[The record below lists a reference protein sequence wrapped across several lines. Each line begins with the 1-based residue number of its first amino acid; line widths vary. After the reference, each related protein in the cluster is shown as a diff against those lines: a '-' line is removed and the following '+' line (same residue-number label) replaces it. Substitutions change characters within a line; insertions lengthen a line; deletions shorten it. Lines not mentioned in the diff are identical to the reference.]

1 MSDQTKVTN
10 PGEAPNS
17 SKGAS
22 PGKNPISRR
31 NFLGAAAAAAGT
43 VALAGAAGSRDY
55 LSKLKS
61 ISFRA
66 QLAPVTLTLMSWEP
80 YGEPYE
86 YPEWIKVIS
95 QFEIANPNITV
106 VWTGWPFS
114 DFDQNIVEQAQAGKV
129 DADVIMV
136 TPEAAST
143 LVQKYHIGVPIGNI
157 AKELGLVPDP
167 AHESYVRNGNLYAL
181 GVIDV
186 AFALLYNEAVLNAH
200 HLAPPTTPDEWLA
213 AVTAM
218 SKPPNYFGTNLLNL
232 ASDGSDWWN
241 ALQNFCLPYGGSWA
255 TGTTLTIDS
264 PANIKGVQFWLD
276 LVEASGVKGE
286 SETVL
291 TKLFDENRV
300 CFSFNVAAGLS
311 SLQKL
316 APAYYPHMRSVAPP
330 WASQHAIERLHPFI
344 VNNQSKYIE
353 EGMALVKYVLT
364 PQNLY
369 DITVA
374 NGYPVIP
381 YSNFGEIIPAYAK
394 YLDTIWLKG
403 YEETKYVG
411 EFQILGQFTYAYAE
425 LGNIICQNLEKAVS
439 GSSTVT
445 QALQAAQAQAKVELN
460 L

>member
-1 MSDQTKVTN
+1 MSDKNEVTN
-10 PGEAPNS
+10 TGEAPGLS
-17 SKGAS
+17 EDAPSGQS
-22 PGKNPISRR
+22 PISRR
-31 NFLGAAAAAAGT
+31 NFLGAAAVAAGAVALTGAAAP
-43 VALAGAAGSRDY
+43 SKFFE
-55 LSKLKS
+55 KLKTVNL
-61 ISFRA
+61 RA
-66 QLAPVTLTLMSWEP
+66 QLAPVTLSLMSWEP

-143 LVQKYHIGVPIGNI
+143 LVQKFHIGVPIGNI
-157 AKELGLVPDP
+157 AKEVGLVPDA

-186 AFALLYNEAVLNAH
+186 AFALLYNEAVLSAH
-200 HLAPPTTPDEWLA
+200 KLAPPTTTDEWLS
-213 AVTAM
+213 AVQAV
-218 SKPPNYFGTNLLNL
+218 SKAPSYFGTNLLNL
-232 ASDGSDWWN
+232 VSDGSDWWN
-241 ALQNFCLPYGGSWA
+241 ALQNFCLVYGGAWA
-255 TGTTLTIDS
+255 KGTTLTIDS
-264 PANIKGVQFWLD
+264 PENVKGIEFWLS
-276 LVEASGVKGE
+276 LVNASGVKGE
-286 SETVL
+286 SEAVL

-330 WASQHAIERLHPFI
+330 WPSQQAIERLHPLI

-353 EGMALVKYVLT
+353 EGMALVKYILT
-364 PQNLY
+364 PQTLY

-374 NGYPVIP
+374 NGYPIIP
-381 YSNFGEIIPAYAK
+381 YTNFGEIIPAYAK

-411 EFQILGQFTYAYAE
+411 EFQILGQYTYAYAE
-425 LGNIICQNLEKAVS
+425 LGTIICQNLEKAVS
-439 GSSTVT
+439 GSSTVA
-445 QALQAAQAQAKVELN
+445 QALAAAQAQAKVQLN